1 MLDVCGGWLGWYRGE
16 VGWELGGGRRKLMSV
31 LCCGGK
37 LDGGAGMDDVK
48 KSLRKPKTEE
58 WS

>member
-1 MLDVCGGWLGWYRGE
+1 
-16 VGWELGGGRRKLMSV
+16 MSV

>member
-1 MLDVCGGWLGWYRGE
+1 ME
-16 VGWELGGGRRKLMSV
+16 VGWGGIGVRDGGGRV
-31 LCCGGK
+31 VVDECCGGK
-37 LDGGAGMDDVK
+37 LDGGVGMDDVK

>member
-1 MLDVCGGWLGWYRGE
+1 MLLLLNVCGGWLGWYRGK
-16 VGWELGGGRRKLMSV
+16 VGELMSV

-37 LDGGAGMDDVK
+37 LDGGVGMVDVK
-48 KSLRKPKTEE
+48 KSLKKPKTEE